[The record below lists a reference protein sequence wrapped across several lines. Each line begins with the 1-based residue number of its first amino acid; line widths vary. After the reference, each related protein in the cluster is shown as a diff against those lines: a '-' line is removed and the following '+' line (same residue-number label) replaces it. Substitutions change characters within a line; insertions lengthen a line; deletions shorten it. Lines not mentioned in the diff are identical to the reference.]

1 MFRFAYLCG
10 GVDTREEKC
19 KMEVRFTTKGSQEE
33 TVFYPLVD
41 RDGKVSLHSES
52 AQEVY
57 KSIPLIVNEDTKI
70 FKLNNEDY
78 GKFEETR
85 EVIDERL
92 LGLSEEWMEV
102 GESGFDAEG
111 ELNERQAKPGYSP
124 DQIFVENKPF
134 SLKQLIDLIDNG
146 DIELNPSFQRNF
158 VWDNTRQSRLIES
171 ILLGLPLPSIYLSQY
186 DDGILTVVDGL
197 QRLTTIHNFVKNRLR
212 LSNLEYLAECNE
224 KTYSQLSEAISP
236 LRFRRFNQTQIMCFV
251 IDYRSPNNLRFD
263 LFRRLNTG
271 GKPLNSQEIRN
282 CLSRPPLQEALKYM
296 VASDEFK
303 RATNKS
309 VKDTRMDAQESAL
322 RFIYFYDQY
331 NENNV
336 LGDYSGYLDRA
347 LDEYVEYLNRK
358 TDFRN
363 YISVYFQS
371 LRDAFTLFGV
381 YAFRKVHSNYANTH
395 KGHVNKLLMTATCV
409 LLAKHRDLYKEG
421 IEQNKDLTP
430 ELASLIDE
438 DSSFFNALSWSTSS
452 KSNIEYVFKTL
463 KEKLFDKYLGNA

>member
-1 MFRFAYLCG
+1 
-10 GVDTREEKC
+10 
-19 KMEVRFTTKGSQEE
+19 MEVRFTTKGSQEE

-41 RDGKVSLHSES
+41 RNGKVSLHSES

-70 FKLNNEDY
+70 FKLNIEDY

-111 ELNERQAKPGYSP
+111 ELNEKQAKPGYSP

-171 ILLGLPLPSIYLSQY
+171 ILLGLPLPSIYLSEY
-186 DDGILTVVDGL
+186 NDGILTIVDGL
-197 QRLTTIHNFVKNRLR
+197 QRLKTIHKFVKDDLQ
-212 LSNLEYLAECNE
+212 LSNLEYLSECNG
-224 KTYSQLSEAISP
+224 KKYSQLSEVLPA
-236 LRFRRFNQTQIMCFV
+236 LRIRRFSQTQIMCFV
-251 IDYRSPNNLRFD
+251 IDYRSPRSLKFD
-263 LFRRLNTG
+263 LFQRLNTG

-282 CLSRPPLQEALKYM
+282 CLSRPPLQKALREM
-296 VASDEFK
+296 VNSDEFK
-303 RATNKS
+303 KTTNGS
-309 VKDTRMDAQESAL
+309 VKDTRMEAQESAL

-347 LDEYVEYLNRK
+347 LDEYVENLNSK
-358 TDFRN
+358 TDFQG
-363 YISVYFQS
+363 YISVYLQS
-371 LRDAFTLFGV
+371 LRDASTLFGD
-381 YAFRKVHSNYANTH
+381 YAFRKVHSGYAEGR
-395 KGHVNKLLMTATCV
+395 KKHVNKLLMTAVCV
-409 LLAKHRDLYKEG
+409 LLAKHRESYVGG
-421 IEQNKDLTP
+421 IERRENLTP
-430 ELASLIDE
+430 ALAVLF
-438 DSSFFNALSWSTSS
+438 DSDTRFFNALSWSTSS
-452 KSNIEYVFKTL
+452 KANVEYVFRTL
-463 KEKLFDKYLGNA
+463 KKELFDKHLG

>member
-1 MFRFAYLCG
+1 
-10 GVDTREEKC
+10 
-19 KMEVRFTTKGSQEE
+19 MEVRFTAKGNQEE

-52 AQEVY
+52 TQEVY

-102 GESGFDAEG
+102 DESGFEAEGEFEG
-111 ELNERQAKPGYSP
+111 ELNEKQAAKPGYSP

-251 IDYRSPNNLRFD
+251 IDYRSSNNLKFD

-271 GKPLNSQEIRN
+271 GKPLNNQEIRN
-282 CLSRPPLQEALKYM
+282 CLSRPSLQKALKYM

-303 RATNKS
+303 RATNES

-347 LDEYVEYLNRK
+347 LDEYVENLNSK
-358 TDFRN
+358 TDFQG
-363 YISVYFQS
+363 YISVYLQS
-371 LRDAFTLFGV
+371 LSDASILFGD
-381 YAFRKVHSNYANTH
+381 YAFRKVHSGYA
-395 KGHVNKLLMTATCV
+395 KSRKKHVNKLLMTATCV
-409 LLAKHRDLYKEG
+409 LLAKHRESYVGG
-421 IEQNKDLTP
+421 IERRENLTP
-430 ELASLIDE
+430 ALAALF
-438 DSSFFNALSWSTSS
+438 DSDTRFFNALSWSTSS
-452 KSNIEYVFKTL
+452 KANVEYVFRTL
-463 KEKLFDKYLGNA
+463 KKELFDKHLG